1 MLNALYI
8 QNYALI
14 DELKIEFDK
23 KLTIITGETGAG
35 KSILLGALGLI
46 LGKRADTTDIAD
58 ESEKCIVE
66 AHFDISNLNLNYL
79 FEDNEIE
86 YSNHCIIRREITKQ
100 GKSRAFINDC
110 LVNLNILKSI
120 ASFLVDIQSQNSSL
134 LMTQS
139 DSQLNLV
146 DSCIS
151 GQIISDYNATYELYK
166 DQEGKLHKL
175 KNEKLKIEKDRDYN
189 EFLYNEIHS
198 LHLTLEDNLIE
209 EEIAKLSESETIQHI
224 LYKTNSLIEDN
235 EINIRGTLREISRD
249 LQTISSLSPQFED
262 LLKRL
267 DSCTLELSD
276 IAAESLQIAE
286 NTEDNP
292 KLLTE
297 LNERLGEIHRL
308 QRKHQLDSVEDLLN
322 LKNQLD
328 EKLNQ
333 TELITEEIEKLEI
346 EVNQSLT
353 RLTKQGEVLSEARIL
368 ESRKLEAEV
377 LLILK
382 DLSMEHTQIKFSW
395 EKLNEYSENGND
407 SVDLLF
413 SSNPGVS
420 MKSVSLIASGGE
432 LSRLSFALR
441 SIISRK
447 HQFPTLI
454 YDEAD
459 TGVSGNVA
467 AKMGKLMR
475 EMGDKHQVICIT
487 HLPQVASSGEHHFE
501 VIKEIENNSARTKI
515 TKLTHEQRIT
525 AIAKMLSGTEQLESA
540 YQTAKELLDQY

>member
-166 DQEGKLHKL
+166 DQEGKLRKL

-209 EEIAKLSESETIQHI
+209 EEIAKLSESETIQRI

-420 MKSVSLIASGGE
+420 MKSVSFIASGGE

-447 HQFPTLI
+447 HQLPTLI

-487 HLPQVASSGEHHFE
+487 HLPQVASSGEHQFE

-515 TKLTHEQRIT
+515 NKLTHEQRIT

-540 YQTAKELLDQY
+540 YQTAKELLDQF

>member
-110 LVNLNILKSI
+110 LVNLYILKSI

-189 EFLYNEIHS
+189 EFLFNEIHS

-377 LLILK
+377 LLLLK

-447 HQFPTLI
+447 HQLPTLI

-487 HLPQVASSGEHHFE
+487 HLPQVASSGEHQFE

-540 YQTAKELLDQY
+540 YQTAKELLDQF

>member
-86 YSNHCIIRREITKQ
+86 YSKHCIIRREITKQ

-110 LVNLNILKSI
+110 FVNLNILKSI

-235 EINIRGTLREISRD
+235 EISIRGTLREISRD

-515 TKLTHEQRIT
+515 TKLSHEQRIT

-540 YQTAKELLDQY
+540 YQTAKELLDQF

>member
-189 EFLYNEIHS
+189 EFLFNEIHS

-235 EINIRGTLREISRD
+235 EISIRGTLREISRD

-447 HQFPTLI
+447 HQLPTLI

-487 HLPQVASSGEHHFE
+487 HLPQVASSGEHQFE

>member
-1 MLNALYI
+1 MLSSLYI

-14 DELKIEFDK
+14 NELKIEFDK
-23 KLTIITGETGAG
+23 NLTIITGETGAG

-58 ESEKCIVE
+58 ESDKCIVE
-66 AHFDISNLNLNYL
+66 AHFNISNLNLNGL
-79 FEDNEIE
+79 FNVNEID
-86 YSNHCIIRREITKQ
+86 YFDDCVIRREITRQ

-110 LVNLNILKSI
+110 LVNLNTLKSI
-120 ASFLVDIQSQNSSL
+120 GSFLVDIQSQNSSL
-134 LMTQS
+134 LMTQAE
-139 DSQLNLV
+139 SQLNLI

-151 GQIISDYNATYELYK
+151 SDILKEYRAIFELFK
-166 DQEGKLHKL
+166 SQENKLNKL
-175 KNEKLKIEKDRDYN
+175 KSEKLKFEKDRDYN
-189 EFLYNEIHS
+189 EFLFNEINS
-198 LHLTLEDNLIE
+198 LNLSNDDNSIED
-209 EEIAKLSESETIQHI
+209 EIAKLSQSESIQKV
-224 LYKTNSLIEDN
+224 LYKTNSLIEEN
-235 EINIRGTLREISRD
+235 EISIRNTLREISRD
-249 LQTISSLSPQFED
+249 LQSISRLSTQFED

-292 KLLTE
+292 KLLGE

-308 QRKHQLDSVEDLLN
+308 QRKHQVESIQELIV
-322 LKNQLD
+322 LKNQFD

-333 TELITEEIEKLEI
+333 TELITDEIEKLEI
-346 EVNQSLT
+346 EVNNTLT
-353 RLTKQGEVLSEARIL
+353 QLTQKGNELSEARKL
-368 ESRKLEAEV
+368 ESSKLESEV

-395 EKLNEYSENGND
+395 GKLNDYSENGND
-407 SVDLLF
+407 TVDLLF
-413 SSNPGVS
+413 SSNPGVN
-420 MKSVSLIASGGE
+420 MKSVSIIASGGE

-447 HQFPTLI
+447 HQLPTLI

-459 TGVSGNVA
+459 SGISGNVA

-475 EMGDKHQVICIT
+475 EMGEKHQVICIT
-487 HLPQVASSGEHHFE
+487 HLPQVASSGDHQFE
-501 VIKEIENNSARTKI
+501 VLKRIENNSTRTEI
-515 TKLTHEQRIT
+515 IKLTQEQRIT

>member
-120 ASFLVDIQSQNSSL
+120 ASLLVDIQSQNSSL

-235 EINIRGTLREISRD
+235 EISIRGTLREISRD

-377 LLILK
+377 LLLLK

-447 HQFPTLI
+447 HQLPTLI

-515 TKLTHEQRIT
+515 TKLSHEQRIT

-540 YQTAKELLDQY
+540 YQTAKELLDQF

>member
-58 ESEKCIVE
+58 KSEKCIVE

-166 DQEGKLHKL
+166 DQEGKLRKL

-447 HQFPTLI
+447 HQLPTLI

-487 HLPQVASSGEHHFE
+487 HLPQVASSGEHQFE

>member
-110 LVNLNILKSI
+110 LVNLNILKSM

-189 EFLYNEIHS
+189 EFLFNEIHS

-297 LNERLGEIHRL
+297 LNERLGEIHRI

-346 EVNQSLT
+346 EVDQSLT

-377 LLILK
+377 LLLLK
-382 DLSMEHTQIKFSW
+382 GLSMEHTQIKFSW

-447 HQFPTLI
+447 HQLPTLI

-487 HLPQVASSGEHHFE
+487 HLPQVASSGEHQFE

-540 YQTAKELLDQY
+540 YQTAKELLDQF

>member
-1 MLNALYI
+1 MLSSLYI

-14 DELKIEFDK
+14 NELKIEFDK
-23 KLTIITGETGAG
+23 NLTIITGETGAG

-58 ESEKCIVE
+58 ESDKCIVE
-66 AHFDISNLNLNYL
+66 AHFDIANLKLNTL
-79 FEDNEIE
+79 FEDNEID
-86 YSNHCIIRREITKQ
+86 YSDVCVIRREITKQ

-120 ASFLVDIQSQNSSL
+120 GTFLVDIQSQNSSL

-139 DSQLNLV
+139 ESQLNLI

-151 GQIISDYNATYELYK
+151 SEILKEYHTIFEHYK
-166 DQEGKLHKL
+166 SQESKLHKL
-175 KNEKLKIEKDRDYN
+175 KNEKLKFEKDRDYN
-189 EFLYNEIHS
+189 EFLFNEINLLNLS
-198 LHLTLEDNLIE
+198 IEDNSIE
-209 EEIAKLSESETIQHI
+209 DEIAKLSQSESIQQV
-224 LYKTNSLIEDN
+224 LYKTNLLIEDN
-235 EINIRGTLREISRD
+235 EVSIRNTLREISRD
-249 LQTISSLSPQFED
+249 LQSISSLSPHFED

-276 IAAESLQIAE
+276 IASESLQIAE

-292 KLLTE
+292 KLLNE

-308 QRKHQLDSVEDLLN
+308 QRKHQVESIQELLD
-322 LKNQLD
+322 LKNQFD

-333 TELITEEIEKLEI
+333 TELITDEIEKLEI
-346 EVNQSLT
+346 EVSDSLN
-353 RLTKQGEVLSEARIL
+353 LLSKKSEAL
-368 ESRKLEAEV
+368 SDARKLESSKLESEV

-395 EKLNEYSENGND
+395 KQLNDYTESGKD

-447 HQFPTLI
+447 HQLPTLI

-475 EMGDKHQVICIT
+475 DMGDKHQVICIT
-487 HLPQVASSGEHHFE
+487 HLPQVASSGEHQFE
-501 VIKEIENNSARTKI
+501 VLKRIENNTARTEI
-515 TKLTHEQRIT
+515 IKLSHEQRIT

-540 YQTAKELLDQY
+540 YQTAKELLNQY

>member
-110 LVNLNILKSI
+110 LVNLYILKSI

-189 EFLYNEIHS
+189 EFLFNEIHS

-368 ESRKLEAEV
+368 ESKKLEAEV
-377 LLILK
+377 LLLLK

-447 HQFPTLI
+447 HQLPTLI

-487 HLPQVASSGEHHFE
+487 HLPQVASSGEHQFE

-540 YQTAKELLDQY
+540 YQTAKELLDQF

>member
-166 DQEGKLHKL
+166 DQEGKLRKL

-209 EEIAKLSESETIQHI
+209 EEIAKLSESETIQRI

-420 MKSVSLIASGGE
+420 MKSVSFIASGGE

-447 HQFPTLI
+447 HQLPTLI

-487 HLPQVASSGEHHFE
+487 HLPQVASSGEHQFE

-540 YQTAKELLDQY
+540 YQTAKELLDQF

>member
-58 ESEKCIVE
+58 KSEKCIVE

-86 YSNHCIIRREITKQ
+86 YSKHCIIRREITKQ

-151 GQIISDYNATYELYK
+151 GQIISDYNATYKLYK

-235 EINIRGTLREISRD
+235 EISIRGTLREISRD

-346 EVNQSLT
+346 EVNESLT

-515 TKLTHEQRIT
+515 TKLTHEQRII

-540 YQTAKELLDQY
+540 YQTAKELLDQF

>member
-166 DQEGKLHKL
+166 DQEGKLRKL

-209 EEIAKLSESETIQHI
+209 EEIAKLSETETIQHI

-420 MKSVSLIASGGE
+420 MKSVSFIASGGE

-447 HQFPTLI
+447 HQLPTLI

-487 HLPQVASSGEHHFE
+487 HLPQVASSGEHQFE

-540 YQTAKELLDQY
+540 YQTAKELLDQF

>member
-86 YSNHCIIRREITKQ
+86 YSKHCIIRREITKQ

-151 GQIISDYNATYELYK
+151 GQIISDYNATYKLYK

-235 EINIRGTLREISRD
+235 EISIRGTLREISRD

-515 TKLTHEQRIT
+515 TKLSHEQRIT

-540 YQTAKELLDQY
+540 YQTAKELLDQF

>member
-189 EFLYNEIHS
+189 EFLFNEIHS

-235 EINIRGTLREISRD
+235 EISIRGTLREISRD

-447 HQFPTLI
+447 HQLPTLI

-487 HLPQVASSGEHHFE
+487 HLPQVASSGEHQFE

-540 YQTAKELLDQY
+540 YQTAKELLDQF

>member
-86 YSNHCIIRREITKQ
+86 YFNHCIIRREITKQ

-189 EFLYNEIHS
+189 EFLFNEIHS

-292 KLLTE
+292 ELLTE

-308 QRKHQLDSVEDLLN
+308 QRKHQLNSVEDLLN

-377 LLILK
+377 LLLLK

-487 HLPQVASSGEHHFE
+487 HLPQVASSGEHQFE

>member
-189 EFLYNEIHS
+189 EFLFNEIHS

-235 EINIRGTLREISRD
+235 EISIRGTLREISRD

-395 EKLNEYSENGND
+395 EKLNEYSQNGND

-487 HLPQVASSGEHHFE
+487 HLPQVASSGEHQFE

>member
-166 DQEGKLHKL
+166 DQEGKLRKL

-420 MKSVSLIASGGE
+420 MKSVSFIASGGE

-447 HQFPTLI
+447 HQLPTLI

-487 HLPQVASSGEHHFE
+487 HLPQVASSGEHQFE

-515 TKLTHEQRIT
+515 NKLTHEQRIT

-540 YQTAKELLDQY
+540 YQTAKELLDQF

>member
-120 ASFLVDIQSQNSSL
+120 ASLLVDIQSQNSSL

-235 EINIRGTLREISRD
+235 EISIRGTLREISRD

-447 HQFPTLI
+447 HQLPTLI

-487 HLPQVASSGEHHFE
+487 HLPQVASSGEHQFE

-515 TKLTHEQRIT
+515 TKLSHEQRIT

-540 YQTAKELLDQY
+540 YQTAKELLDQF

>member
-235 EINIRGTLREISRD
+235 EISIRGTLREISRD

-377 LLILK
+377 LLLLK

-447 HQFPTLI
+447 HQLPTLI

-515 TKLTHEQRIT
+515 TKLSHEQRIT

-540 YQTAKELLDQY
+540 YQTAKELLDQF

>member
-1 MLNALYI
+1 MLNALNI

-23 KLTIITGETGAG
+23 RLTIITGETGAG

-58 ESEKCIVE
+58 KSEKCIVE

-79 FEDNEIE
+79 FEDNEID
-86 YSNHCIIRREITKQ
+86 YSNNCIIRREITKQ

-151 GQIISDYNATYELYK
+151 GQIISDYNAIYELYK

-209 EEIAKLSESETIQHI
+209 EELAKLSESETIQHI

-235 EINIRGTLREISRD
+235 EISIRGTLREISRD

-515 TKLTHEQRIT
+515 TKLSHEQRIT
-525 AIAKMLSGTEQLESA
+525 AIAKMLSGREQLESA
-540 YQTAKELLDQY
+540 YQTAKELLDQF

>member
-235 EINIRGTLREISRD
+235 EISIRGTLREISRD

-395 EKLNEYSENGND
+395 EKLNEYSQNGND

-447 HQFPTLI
+447 HQLPTLI

-487 HLPQVASSGEHHFE
+487 HLPQVASSGEHQFE

>member
-1 MLNALYI
+1 MLSSLYI

-14 DELKIEFDK
+14 NELKIEFDK

-58 ESEKCIVE
+58 ESDKCIVE
-66 AHFDISNLNLNYL
+66 AHFNIANLNLNII
-79 FEDNEIE
+79 FEDNGID
-86 YSNHCIIRREITKQ
+86 YSEDCIIRREITKQ

-110 LVNLNILKSI
+110 LVNLNILKFI
-120 ASFLVDIQSQNSSL
+120 GSFLVDIQSQNSSL

-139 DSQLNLV
+139 ESQLNLI

-151 GQIISDYNATYELYK
+151 SNILEDYRAIFELY
-166 DQEGKLHKL
+166 QSQQTKLQKL
-175 KNEKLKIEKDRDYN
+175 RNEKLKFEKDRDYN
-189 EFLYNEIHS
+189 EFLFNEINS
-198 LHLTLEDNLIE
+198 LNLSIEDHTLED
-209 EEIAKLSESETIQHI
+209 EIAKLSQSESIQQV
-224 LYKTNSLIEDN
+224 LYKTNSLIDEN
-235 EINIRGTLREISRD
+235 EMSIRNTLREISRD
-249 LQTISSLSPQFED
+249 LQSIAGLSTQFEE

-276 IAAESLQIAE
+276 IASESLQIAE
-286 NTEDNP
+286 KTEDNP

-308 QRKHQLDSVEDLLN
+308 QRKHQVESIEELLM

-333 TELITEEIEKLEI
+333 TELISDEIEKLES
-346 EVNQSLT
+346 EVSKSLT
-353 RLTKQGEVLSEARIL
+353 HLTNTGNVLTEA
-368 ESRKLEAEV
+368 RKLESSKLESEV

-395 EKLNEYSENGND
+395 GKLNEFSENGND
-407 SVDLLF
+407 TVDLLF

-420 MKSVSLIASGGE
+420 MKSVSQIASGGE

-447 HQFPTLI
+447 HQLPTLI

-487 HLPQVASSGEHHFE
+487 HLPQVASSGEHQFE
-501 VIKEIENNSARTKI
+501 VIKKVENNSARTEI
-515 TKLTHEQRIT
+515 NKLTHEQRIV

-540 YQTAKELLDQY
+540 YQTAKELLNQF